1 MISLHG
7 EVPGNS
13 DIFEIHDVI
22 DRIEKELNQ
31 KLGCEAV
38 IHMDPIEVN
47 NEKVAEIRRIL
58 ALKIAERLEGVTPSM
73 ICGWYRGRLIRIWSL
88 MQWFPMAS
96 TGPMPR

>member
-13 DIFEIHDVI
+13 DIFQIHDVI

-38 IHMDPIEVN
+38 IHM
-47 NEKVAEIRRIL
+47 R
-58 ALKIAERLEGVTPSM
+58 SH
-73 ICGWYRGRLIRIWSL
+73 
-88 MQWFPMAS
+88 
-96 TGPMPR
+96 